1 MDRSDNVVDFSYE
14 WVKKNLD
21 EYQEYFND
29 ENEKV
34 IEGYYEGM
42 KAYLWRIMMILSKR
56 KNVKKR

>member
-21 EYQEYFND
+21 EYQEYLN
-29 ENEKV
+29 EKNEKV

-42 KAYLWRIMMILSKR
+42 KVRLTYGE
-56 KNVKKR
+56 

>member
-1 MDRSDNVVDFSYE
+1 MDGSDNVVDFSYE

-42 KAYLWRIMMILSKR
+42 KVRLTYGE
-56 KNVKKR
+56 